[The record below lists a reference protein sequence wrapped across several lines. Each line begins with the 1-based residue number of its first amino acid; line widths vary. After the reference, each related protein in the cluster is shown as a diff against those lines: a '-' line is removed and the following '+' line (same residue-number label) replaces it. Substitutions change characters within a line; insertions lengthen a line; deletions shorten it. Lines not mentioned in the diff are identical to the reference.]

1 MISINSSLLTKFK
14 QKLATIKTPHPSI
27 LPTTDN
33 SLENQYDRQ
42 FFNGSFNSGTEIED
56 AMTSKLKQKI

>member
-14 QKLATIKTPHPSI
+14 QKLATIKTPHQSI

-33 SLENQYDRQ
+33 SLENQYDQ
-42 FFNGSFNSGTEIED
+42 FFNGSFNSVTEIED
-56 AMTSKLKQKI
+56 TMT